1 MFWSWSR
8 YMESMKL
15 CCGECISPLYRL
27 VFSNGDRK
35 SQRGRQFMHIHI
47 PVHHHRSSLFILH
60 RLFCIVLH
68 SSLFILHRSASS
80 FISLHRSS
88 FTIRVHIYIY
98 ICECIIVHHHSSS
111 IVPRSS
117 FIAHR
122 SSFIVHHHSSTQT
135 LFGVIATV
143 SYVHFPPLWR
153 SCIAA
158 LAIVHRRL
166 IAPLRRSD
174 IATRTPS

>member
-1 MFWSWSR
+1 
-8 YMESMKL
+8 MKL

-47 PVHHHRSSLFILH
+47 PVHHHRSSLFIFH
-60 RLFCIVLH
+60 RVFGIVLH
-68 SSLFILHRSASS
+68 SSLFILH
-80 FISLHRSS
+80 LHRSS
-88 FTIRVHIYIY
+88 VFIVHRLPYACIYIY
-98 ICECIIVHHHSSS
+98 ICVSSFITIRRPSFLVHHSSL
-111 IVPRSS
+111 IVRHSS
-117 FIAHR
+117 FIITHLHKHCLG
-122 SSFIVHHHSSTQT
+122 SS
-135 LFGVIATV
+135 LR
-143 SYVHFPPLWR
+143 YPMYPPLWR

-158 LAIVHRRL
+158 LAIAHRRL